1 MMNNDWRLFRE
12 QEKYLHGVTLIKRAY
27 KSNNPLSDHD
37 HCEFCMAK
45 FGKGNNELK
54 QGYCTEDG
62 SIWICSQC
70 YEDFNVQFEWNVKY
84 E

>member
-1 MMNNDWRLFRE
+1 MEGDWRLFRE
-12 QEKYLHGVTLIKRAY
+12 QDKYLLRATLAKRTY
-27 KSNNPLSDHD
+27 EPRNPSNDHD

-54 QGYCTEDG
+54 EGYSTEAG
-62 SIWICSQC
+62 SIWICNQC
-70 YEDFNVQFEWNVKY
+70 YDDFKERFEWTANR

>member
-1 MMNNDWRLFRE
+1 MMDNDWRLFRE
-12 QEKYLHGVTLIKRAY
+12 QDKYLHGVTLIKQLY
-27 KSNNPLSDHD
+27 KSNNPFNDHD

-54 QGYCTEDG
+54 QGYSTENG

-70 YEDFNVQFEWNVKY
+70 YEDFKEQLEWNVKY